1 MKYFSI
7 SPRWGSKQVGYW
19 SGIKVFYGPRLVGFW
34 LNFAAGDT
42 LEHWLPWLYF
52 KRWSR
57 GTSYGSIVFPSTE
70 GKIASIET
78 IHHSRRRTLFYY

>member
-34 LNFAAGDT
+34 LNLAAGDT
-42 LEHWLPWLYF
+42 LEHCNTFLDQKGAVHLRF
-52 KRWSR
+52 QEAFLA
-57 GTSYGSIVFPSTE
+57 TNFFIVARF
-70 GKIASIET
+70 GLGLKIS
-78 IHHSRRRTLFYY
+78 

>member
-34 LNFAAGDT
+34 LNLAAGDI
-42 LEHWLPWLYF
+42 LEHWVLFFNLILY
-52 KRWSR
+52 
-57 GTSYGSIVFPSTE
+57 GTRQERQSLQF
-70 GKIASIET
+70 
-78 IHHSRRRTLFYY
+78 

>member
-34 LNFAAGDT
+34 LNLAAGDT
-42 LEHWLPWLYF
+42 LEHCD
-52 KRWSR
+52 S
-57 GTSYGSIVFPSTE
+57 SSTTNE
-70 GKIASIET
+70 GEACPQ
-78 IHHSRRRTLFYY
+78 TLHNGI